1 MSQPAVTFQ
10 IRQLEEHFNVRLFE
24 RAHNCIC
31 LTDAGKRVL
40 GYTEKIFQLYTE
52 MEDVVRKVS
61 NDVNDVLMLGVST
74 SAAEY
79 MFPSLLGAF
88 KQRHPDVNI
97 QLKVANTDSIVSQIK
112 NNTIDLGVVEPPVNN
127 RNLVVENYIMD
138 RFVLIVPSEH
148 ALAKRKNVS
157 VSELADYP
165 VICHKQDQ
173 KTLNAI
179 TESMLDVDISVLD
192 LNIVMEL
199 DSLDAVKQA
208 ISAGQGISILPL
220 STTRSALK
228 QGNFVAV
235 DINPPISPSFSFI
248 HQKQRFYPRAM
259 DELLSFA
266 RDYAW

>member
-24 RAHNCIC
+24 RAHNSIC
-31 LTDAGKRVL
+31 LTHVGKRVL
-40 GYTEKIFQLYTE
+40 SYTEKIFQLYSE
-52 MEDVVRKVS
+52 MEDDVRKVS
-61 NDVNDVLMLGVST
+61 SDVNDLLMLGVST

-79 MFPSLLGAF
+79 MLPSLLGAF
-88 KQRHPDVNI
+88 RQRYPDVNI
-97 QLKVANTDSIVSQIK
+97 QLNVGNTDSIVSQIK
-112 NNTIDLGVVEPPVNN
+112 NNTIDLGVVVPPVNN
-127 RNLVVENYIMD
+127 GNLVVENYIMD

-148 ALAKRKNVS
+148 ALAKRNNVS
-157 VSELADYP
+157 VCELADYP
-165 VICHKQDQ
+165 VICHRQDH
-173 KTLNAI
+173 KILNAI
-179 TESMLDVDISVLD
+179 TESMLGVDISVLD

-199 DSLDAVKQA
+199 DSLGAVKQA

-220 STTRSALK
+220 SSTRFALK
-228 QGNFVAV
+228 QGNFVAL

-248 HQKQRFYPRAM
+248 HQKQKLYHRAM